1 MNLTEF
7 VLIMEMFSPNKRT
20 IAGCINSIAWGVGV
34 TLLAGIAYFLR
45 DWRKMQLAIS
55 LPCLIAIPLWL

>member
-7 VLIMEMFSPNKRT
+7 VLIMEMFSPKKRT
-20 IAGCINSIAWGVGV
+20 IAGCINGIAWGVGV